1 MEKITWKNEKRKIAE
16 LIPAD
21 YNPRKISDQQK
32 EQLRSSLEKFNLA
45 DPLVVNTDNTLIG
58 GHQRLKVLLELGI
71 EEIDVRV
78 PDRPLTKDEEK
89 ELNLRL
95 NKNTGDWD
103 IDMLL
108 KIDQE
113 MLLDVGFG
121 EDELGEF
128 WDSQLNVEDDN
139 FNVQK
144 ELAEIKIP
152 QTQTGDIYQLGI
164 HRLICG
170 DSTDPEVIKKLVS
183 EEKMD
188 MIYCDPPYNI
198 GLDYANGISTKG
210 KYSGEKCTDS
220 KPKGMKTDDSK
231 TTEKYREFLDKT
243 IKNAQAVA
251 KENCH
256 IFYWCDQNYIWILQN
271 LFTENLIK
279 IKRVC
284 LWIKNNFNMTPQTA
298 FNKVY
303 EPCVYGIIGKPFLNN
318 KYKNLNEVMNK
329 EIGVG
334 NQTIDDIL
342 DIINI
347 WLIKRENAQDY
358 EHPTQKPI
366 TLAQKPIT
374 LAQKPITRCTNLDD
388 NILDLFGGSGSTLIA
403 AEILK
408 RKSFLVELEPIFCDL
423 IIKRYEHLT
432 GQPATKIN

>member
-21 YNPRKISDQQK
+21 YNPRKISDLQK
-32 EQLRSSLEKFNLA
+32 EQLRSSLDKFNLA
-45 DPLVVNTDNTLIG
+45 DPLVINSDNTLIG

-78 PDRPLTKDEEK
+78 PDRALTKDEEK

-152 QTQTGDIYQLGI
+152 QTQIGDIYQLGI

-170 DSTDPEVIKKLVS
+170 DSTDPEVIKKLVG

-251 KENCH
+251 KENWH
-256 IFYWCDQNYIWILQN
+256 IFYWCDQNYIWLLQN

-374 LAQKPITRCTNLDD
+374 RCTNLDD